1 MSRDE
6 LWVVEKK
13 LWRHGGEIGHE
24 AWWWDQWVRGLDL
37 WVTILFCWLVVLVDG
52 CGFALFFCFL
62 FSSCSG
68 LDQPSTNAWL
78 VDMNVIGEC
87 VAEIWW
93 KRKVAEI
100 LFLQWLVVLWW
111 LVVILVDDCG
121 YVLVFFFFFSPY
133 RGLWLLWWCLWLVVV
148 VAVVRCGCYNGGY
161 GRWSGGSGGGLGG
174 CYNFLCA
181 CFLLF

>member
-1 MSRDE
+1 MS
-6 LWVVEKK
+6 
-13 LWRHGGEIGHE
+13 GGEKIVE
-24 AWWWDQWVRGLDL
+24 ARWWDWSWGMVVRSVSAWVGSLGYNFVLLAGCFGRWL
-37 WVTILFCWLVVLVDG
+37 WFCFV
-52 CGFALFFCFL
+52 FLFF

-68 LDQPSTNAWL
+68 LDQPPTNAWL

-161 GRWSGGSGGGLGG
+161 GRWSGGRGGG
-174 CYNFLCA
+174 CYNFSCA